1 MNLFINYCES
11 PSRGNKVTYRVYI
24 YIYIYIFVNFE
35 NLIIE
40 FYVLYILNMHIKFH

>member
-11 PSRGNKVTYRVYI
+11 PSRGNKVTYRV